1 MLKITNSGL
10 GCELDLVNLPNC
22 LIFETESLQSHE
34 YFEFGCE
41 ENSVIPEILISKLV
55 SNFWELSLL
64 TLRSFGWDGI
74 IEVVDLAFRS
84 DSVDLI
90 SCRLLFVFLEIHLC
104 GCLQSHK
111 LQGFSV
117 FIAKPEDAFVGH
129 LCQRFSWS
137 LCACVVYPATTF
149 VAPNRVFGFI
159 NC

>member
-1 MLKITNSGL
+1 M
-10 GCELDLVNLPNC
+10 VNLPN
-22 LIFETESLQSHE
+22 LLKFETESLQSHE

-41 ENSVIPEILISKLV
+41 ENSGIPEILVSKLV
-55 SNFWELSLL
+55 SIFGELSLFIL
-64 TLRSFGWDGI
+64 SSFGWGGI
-74 IEVVDLAFRS
+74 IDVVDLAFRS

-90 SCRLLFVFLEIHLC
+90 SCRMLFVFLEFHLC

-117 FIAKPEDAFVGH
+117 FIAKPEDAYGGH
-129 LCQRFSWS
+129 VCQRFSWN

-149 VAPNRVFGFI
+149 VASNRIFGFI